1 MEIDATATLVREHRV
16 ATVVGPGGVGK
27 TRLAIEVGRPLLA
40 EFEHGVY
47 MADFA
52 PVADAAGVANAI
64 AAALGVEVEFGEGA
78 SSNLRERLREFLRGR
93 DALLIL
99 DNCEHVVAIAAEM
112 VEDLVGRCRE
122 LRVLTTSREPLM
134 VAGEVLWPLA
144 PLELEDAVAL
154 FMRAGTRRRAF
165 VRGDAGRRV

>member
-1 MEIDATATLVREHRV
+1 
-16 ATVVGPGGVGK
+16 
-27 TRLAIEVGRPLLA
+27 
-40 EFEHGVY
+40 

-52 PVADAAGVANAI
+52 PVADAAGVATAI
-64 AAALGVEVEFGEGA
+64 AAALGVEAELGEGA

-99 DNCEHVVAIAAEM
+99 DNCEHVVALAAEM

-134 VAGEVLWPLA
+134 IAGEVLWPLA
-144 PLELEDAVAL
+144 PLELQDAVAL
-154 FMRAGTRRRAF
+154 FMERARAVAPSFEVTRDVTRDGARAL
-165 VRGDAGRRV
+165 